1 MTTIFDDIR
10 EAIERSAEPVTV
22 DEIFERRTANA
33 TRRVHHRHVLLAGG
47 SVPVAAAV
55 VLAVVLAFQG
65 GGDLRPTA
73 PSASLVL
80 DRLGRVADTRAA
92 PQPGAGQFV
101 YVDRQGQGFRPGGY
115 RFGGSQPTFWVTFGY
130 QIQSWTSTTAT
141 GQTAQSDGASTP
153 ARPSDQ
159 STWEA
164 TGRPTLPG
172 ATRRTSTQEPD
183 TSTRVGGIGI
193 STLSTDPEL
202 LARQLQQ
209 AVKSDNAA
217 TAGDSGA
224 QFVSVFSLT
233 EELLGTW
240 QLQPAVRSAAFQV
253 LSAQPG
259 VTVQTNAKNHAGR
272 AGTGISA
279 VQNGVSMQIVFDP
292 ITSDEVGY
300 SSTIVNP
307 AEAGYPA
314 NASGLSGW
322 VVIAPPVIVGS
333 LGSTT

>member
-115 RFGGSQPTFWVTFGY
+115 RSGGSQPTFWVTFGY
-130 QIQSWTSTTAT
+130 QIQSWTSTSAA
-141 GQTAQSDGASTP
+141 GQTVQIDGASTP

-159 STWEA
+159 ITWDA
-164 TGRPTLPG
+164 TGRPNLPG
-172 ATRRTSTQEPD
+172 PTSRTSTQEPD
-183 TSTRVGGIGI
+183 ESTQVGGINI
-193 STLSTDPEL
+193 STLSADPEV

-209 AVKSDNAA
+209 AVNSSNAA
-217 TAGDSGA
+217 AAGGSGS
-224 QFVSVFSLT
+224 QSVSVFSLT
-233 EELLGTW
+233 EDLLGTW
-240 QLQPAVRSAAFQV
+240 QLQPTVRSAAFQV
-253 LSAQPG
+253 LSMQPG
-259 VTVQTNAKNHAGR
+259 VTVQRNATNHAGR

-279 VQNGVSMQIVFDP
+279 VQNGVSMQIIFDP
-292 ITSDEVGY
+292 TTSDEVGY

-307 AEAGYPA
+307 GEAKYPA

-322 VVIAPPVIVGS
+322 VVIAPPVLVDE
-333 LGSTT
+333 LGATA